1 MKTLILT
8 ENNFGFW
15 DTYRRFCKTDFDHKT
30 NEECKR
36 LSKYLF
42 Q

>member
-8 ENNFGFW
+8 EKNFGFW
-15 DTYRRFCKTDFDHKT
+15 DIYRRFCKTDFEKTT